1 MMEPKYK
8 SKMAMDDDDHD
19 DGDTSFTDLYSIC
32 DFGSCCFLAFVS
44 PEPVVAV
51 CLFLVVK

>member
-1 MMEPKYK
+1 
-8 SKMAMDDDDHD
+8 MAMDDDDHD
-19 DGDTSFTDLYSIC
+19 DGDTSFTDFYSMC
-32 DFGSCCFLAFVS
+32 DFNSSCFLVFVS